1 MKHNINILSSE
12 KDVSLPTAVVGLYS
26 LLGKIESIMDELD
39 DKEQKT
45 QEDEIMISL
54 LKKGKDKLMKHY
66 SKCNK
71 VFCILLILD
80 PRFES
85 AGFDSVEWGRE
96 IKKPAINMFK
106 KIYMRDDYI

>member
-1 MKHNINILSSE
+1 MKHNIYISSSE

-39 DKEQKT
+39 DKAQKT
-45 QEDEIMISL
+45 QEYEIIISS
-54 LKKGKDKLMKHY
+54 LKKSKDKLMKHY
-66 SKCNK
+66 SKCNW
-71 VFCILLILD
+71 VYCISLILD
-80 PRFES
+80 PRSKS

-106 KIYMRDDYI
+106 KVYKRDYYI